1 MPDSGSR
8 AFFQVVIPT
17 LDEREALPALVH
29 DLREWDPGLQLIVAD
44 GGSSDGTRTLAR
56 EAGCRVLWTGPGR
69 ARQMNA
75 GAGVVT
81 APWILF
87 VHADCRIAPAAL
99 AAAQAHLTRQPHRAG
114 FFGLRIRHPGWIF
127 RVIESG
133 QRWRQRLLGLAYG
146 DQGLL
151 ISRALFREVGGFP
164 DEPLMEDVL
173 IVRRLM
179 RAGRLSELPAR
190 IETSPRRYL
199 SNGPVRQT
207 ARNAWN
213 LARFLLGTAPGTLA
227 SSYPPRRAA
236 TGRPPSRIGRSPL
249 PRNEGKEVGP
259 GGESTVLLFAKA
271 PRPGLVKTRLA
282 RDIGEVG
289 ALRVYR
295 HLVRQTV
302 REASATGARVVL
314 CYAPEDGRP
323 ELEALAAPHRLEF
336 VHQGP
341 GDLGARMERTL
352 RAALGHGGTALVVGT
367 DVPALNS
374 EILTRAHRALEEVD
388 LVLGPA
394 LDGGY
399 YLLGLK
405 RPAPAL
411 FHDMTWST
419 SQVLSETRDRALGE
433 GLAVMELEP
442 LKDVDTVADLT
453 DELRTVAESDG

>member
-1 MPDSGSR
+1 MADGRSR
-8 AFFQVVIPT
+8 AAFQVVIPT
-17 LDEREALPALVH
+17 LDESEALPALVQ
-29 DLREWDPGLQLIVAD
+29 DLRDWDPGLEIVVAD
-44 GGSSDGTRTLAR
+44 GGSSDGTRSVAR
-56 EAGCRVLWTGPGR
+56 EAGCRVIWTAPGR

-87 VHADCRIAPAAL
+87 VHADCRIAPSAL
-99 AAAQAHLTRQPHRAG
+99 DAAQTHLTREPERAAC
-114 FFGLRIRHPGWIF
+114 FGLRIGHPGWLF

-151 ISRALFREVGGFP
+151 ISEALFREVGMFP
-164 DEPLMEDVL
+164 EEPLMEDVL
-173 IVRRLM
+173 LLRRL
-179 RAGRLSELPAR
+179 RRTGRLSDLPVP

-199 SNGPVRQT
+199 ANGPLRQA

-213 LARFLLGTAPGTLA
+213 LTRFLLGTPPDKLA
-227 SSYPPRRAA
+227 RSYPPRRATPRGA
-236 TGRPPSRIGRSPL
+236 AYPTENPPPHTGGRQ
-249 PRNEGKEVGP
+249 VGP
-259 GGESTVLLFAKA
+259 RTEATVLLFAKA

-282 RDIGEVG
+282 RAIGEVG
-289 ALRVYR
+289 AVRVYR
-295 HLVRQTV
+295 HLVHQTV

-336 VHQGP
+336 VHQGS
-341 GDLGARMERTL
+341 GDLGARMERML
-352 RAALGHGGTALVVGT
+352 HAALDHGGPALVVGT
-367 DVPALNS
+367 DIAALNR
-374 EILTRAHRALEEVD
+374 EILIRAFQALDEVD

-411 FHDMTWST
+411 FRGMTWST
-419 SQVLSETRDRALGE
+419 PQVLSRTRERAQDE

-442 LKDVDTVADLT
+442 LRDVDTAADLT
-453 DELRTVAESDG
+453 DELRALAES